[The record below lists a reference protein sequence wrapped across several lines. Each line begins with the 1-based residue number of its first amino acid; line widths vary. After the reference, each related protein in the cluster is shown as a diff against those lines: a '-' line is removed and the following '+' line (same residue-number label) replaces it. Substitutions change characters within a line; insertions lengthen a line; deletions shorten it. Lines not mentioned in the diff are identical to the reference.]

1 MSITNKKCE
10 VEIQE
15 LNNQGDIVTSHTV
28 DLTNF
33 GLQILENSVIP
44 VIHHMYLTDR
54 GGEMVRRNDYQYASV
69 SLFTFDTNNK
79 LIATNGKTYEIDG
92 IIYSDSWED
101 LKVGDFL
108 KSQRNCCQN
117 DGFYFRIIIKNSP
130 EILNWV

>member
-54 GGEMVRRNDYQYASV
+54 GGEIVRGNGLSICL
-69 SLFTFDTNNK
+69 S
-79 LIATNGKTYEIDG
+79 IA
-92 IIYSDSWED
+92 
-101 LKVGDFL
+101 V
-108 KSQRNCCQN
+108 
-117 DGFYFRIIIKNSP
+117 YFRSQ
-130 EILNWV
+130 